1 MGLASREKGKR
12 GEREVAQALRDLGFD
27 ARRTQQYAGAD
38 GTADIRSS
46 ISGTHW
52 EVKRYAKIAALRFLD
67 QARRDAPPGDVA
79 VVACREDG
87 GPWVIQVEL
96 ANLPTLARKIVA
108 ALERST
114 TTSE

>member
-1 MGLASREKGKR
+1 MGRQSREKGKR

-27 ARRTQQYAGAD
+27 ARRTQQYAGSD

-46 ISGTHW
+46 ITGTHW
-52 EVKRYAKIAALRFLD
+52 EVKRYARIASLRFLE
-67 QARRDAPPGDVA
+67 QAQRDAHPGDVP

-87 GPWVIQVEL
+87 GPWVIQVQL
-96 ANLPTLARKIVA
+96 QDLPDLARKIVA

-114 TTSE
+114 TTSG